1 MFKKIKST
9 LKCVLV
15 SLQNLPL
22 SFQTPGGAVT
32 FLDTVEVFKEA
43 RKLHEA
49 VMNTP
54 ADPESDSLSVHEGTG
69 APKRSF
75 CASVNNAGTNATH
88 GCPSS
93 TTLTQLVM

>member
-1 MFKKIKST
+1 MCFSFFAKPST
-9 LKCVLV
+9 FISNTGWRCNI
-15 SLQNLPL
+15 SRH
-22 SFQTPGGAVT
+22 SGG
-32 FLDTVEVFKEA
+32 LKEA